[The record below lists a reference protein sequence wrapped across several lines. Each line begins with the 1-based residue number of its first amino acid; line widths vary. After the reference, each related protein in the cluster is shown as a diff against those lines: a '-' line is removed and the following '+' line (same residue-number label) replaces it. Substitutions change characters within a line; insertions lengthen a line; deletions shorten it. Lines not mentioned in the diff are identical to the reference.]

1 MVTVLRNGAIAVA
14 LLASTGLSILSTAPA
29 HAMPL
34 ASPHFAAMTPVTS
47 PHYPNIGYPG
57 SCVWYALHERPDI
70 PPVPVPYAYQ
80 IPHALAIKYPGY
92 HQGNSAQLW
101 ALAVFAPGVQ
111 GANPTAGHIA
121 LVIAVAADRKTFQVA
136 QMASPTA
143 YVVSYGWDKVGAGV
157 SFIY

>member
-1 MVTVLRNGAIAVA
+1 MKTVLRNGAITA
-14 LLASTGLSILSTAPA
+14 LLFASAALPVLTSSPA
-29 HAMPL
+29 HAMNAIPL
-34 ASPHFAAMTPVTS
+34 FSPLTPVTA

-70 PPVPVPYAYQ
+70 PPTPVPYAYE
-80 IPHALAIKYPGY
+80 IAHALAIKYPGY

-101 ALAVFAPGVQ
+101 ALAVFMPGVQ

-121 LVIAVAADRKTFQVA
+121 LVIAVAADRKSFQVA
-136 QMASPTA
+136 QMASPTQG
-143 YVVSYGWDKVGAGV
+143 VVSYGWDKVGAGV

>member
-1 MVTVLRNGAIAVA
+1 MVTVLRNGALALL
-14 LLASTGLSILSTAPA
+14 LLASVALALPTSPV
-29 HAMPL
+29 HA
-34 ASPHFAAMTPVTS
+34 ASPHFSPMTPITKAI
-47 PHYPNIGYPG
+47 YPNIGYPG

-80 IPHALAIKYPGY
+80 LPHALAIKYPGY

-111 GANPTAGHIA
+111 GANSVAGHIA
-121 LVIAVAADRKTFQVA
+121 LVIAVAGDKKTFQVA
-136 QMASPTA
+136 QMSSPTPW
-143 YVVSYGWDKVGAGV
+143 VVSYAWDKVGNSV

>member
-14 LLASTGLSILSTAPA
+14 LLASTGLSILSTAPV
-29 HAMPL
+29 HAAPL
-34 ASPHFAAMTPVTS
+34 ASPSFSPMTPVTA
-47 PHYPNIGYPG
+47 PRYPNIGYPG

-70 PPVPVPYAYQ
+70 PPTPVPYAYE
-80 IPHALAIKYPGY
+80 IPHALASKYPGFN
-92 HQGNSAQLW
+92 QGHSAQLW

-121 LVIAVAADRKTFQVA
+121 LVIAVATDRQSFRVA
-136 QMASPTA
+136 QMASPTQ
-143 YVVSYGWDKVGAGV
+143 YVVSYAWDKVGNGV